1 MKRFCAAFWWKP
13 RRRRAGLHGRTD
25 VTSLGARWRHRPSG
39 GSKENRGAPDV
50 CGACGCCLF
59 SDWLAVGVTSPDPSR
74 PPFLHRHLYLSSSS
88 FFTFG
93 IWRDSFRDSYDGILR
108 HAYLFIYFL
117 FGSKEK
123 KEKSRKI
130 RNVVW
135 RPRRNLM
142 IINIKRV
149 SSVQPILLL
158 NAIWCMKMTAL

>member
-1 MKRFCAAFWWKP
+1 
-13 RRRRAGLHGRTD
+13 
-25 VTSLGARWRHRPSG
+25 
-39 GSKENRGAPDV
+39 V

-74 PPFLHRHLYLSSSS
+74 PPFLHRHLYLSSS
-88 FFTFG
+88 FFMFG

-142 IINIKRV
+142 IINIKKNSRGFLPIFFFCGHEICWNEETNKKERKKERSHV
-149 SSVQPILLL
+149 SKWRFNLQLH
-158 NAIWCMKMTAL
+158 C